1 MAREVVSLP
10 LDSRWHSNSVTA
22 AVHVVGLS
30 PSLSSIGGIKVAVAI
45 EGREG
50 GMRREVFLYNE
61 CSVRG
66 GGRVEMAI
74 ARPALIAAS
83 AHC

>member
-22 AVHVVGLS
+22 AVHVVG

-74 ARPALIAAS
+74 ARPALIAVS

>member
-30 PSLSSIGGIKVAVAI
+30 ASLSSIGGIKVAVAI
-45 EGREG
+45 EGRG
-50 GMRREVFLYNE
+50 GNE
-61 CSVRG
+61 KRG
-66 GGRVEMAI
+66 
-74 ARPALIAAS
+74 LS
-83 AHC
+83 LQ